1 VNHVTLTPQPTRI
14 KIAPAQKKVP
24 RRKLW
29 VVRGNIEDV
38 AAAVGSNDIAG
49 LGWWSLTGRQNQFC
63 LGHGDRR
70 QALRLRRTASRLR
83 GLTATRMAASSALV
97 PSMTR
102 SVRRRGGAASVLAA
116 ADVGGCQE
124 AKELAAGCVE
134 GTLLGF
140 GLAMG
145 EQRAAVVAD
154 EVADDLLDRLPA
166 KAAVH
171 LQSADDFTAKHPDVV
186 AVGSVRDRASLEPLV
201 G

>member
-1 VNHVTLTPQPTRI
+1 MSGGGGL
-14 KIAPAQKKVP
+14 
-24 RRKLW
+24 RR
-29 VVRGNIEDV
+29 RSG
-38 AAAVGSNDIAG
+38 GFR
-49 LGWWSLTGRQNQFC
+49 WWRLTGRHSQFC

-83 GLTATRMAASSALV
+83 GLTATHMAASSALV

-102 SVRRRGGAASVLAA
+102 SVRSRGGAASVLAA
-116 ADVGGCQE
+116 ADVGGCLE

-145 EQRAAVVAD
+145 EQRAAVIAD

-166 KAAVH
+166 EAAVH
-171 LQSADDFTAKHPDVV
+171 LQSADDFTAEHPDVV
-186 AVGSVRDRASLEPLV
+186 AVQARGLARQRL

>member
-1 VNHVTLTPQPTRI
+1 MANPQTTLTTTAATGQPTPITENDLASLGGPITDQEYAEKHLKGLPVEELLDRL
-14 KIAPAQKKVP
+14 PVYAQIIGHKWPDETPKEVLVP

-29 VVRGNIEDV
+29 VVRGNIESDV
-38 AAAVGSNDIAG
+38 AAAVGSNDVAG
-49 LGWWSLTGRQNQFC
+49 FGRWSLTGRQNQFC

-116 ADVGGCQE
+116 ADVGGCQG
-124 AKELAAGCVE
+124 AKELAAGCIE
-134 GTLLGF
+134 GALLGF

-145 EQRAAVVAD
+145 E
-154 EVADDLLDRLPA
+154 
-166 KAAVH
+166 
-171 LQSADDFTAKHPDVV
+171 
-186 AVGSVRDRASLEPLV
+186 
-201 G
+201 